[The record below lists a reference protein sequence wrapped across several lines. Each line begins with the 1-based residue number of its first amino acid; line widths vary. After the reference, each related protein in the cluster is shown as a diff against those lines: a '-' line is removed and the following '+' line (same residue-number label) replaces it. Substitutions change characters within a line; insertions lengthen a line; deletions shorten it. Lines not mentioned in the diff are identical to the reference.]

1 MCCIIAYY
9 IYTQCAEINR
19 GDAQVAMQGNAIQ
32 CKAMQYNSKQC
43 NTMHDDRVDEQV
55 AMQGMLDVTVTATPA
70 SPLSLFHQS
79 CAFFFRPPSDC
90 EVCKGHSFSSLGDS
104 QYTYV

>member
-1 MCCIIAYY
+1 
-9 IYTQCAEINR
+9 
-19 GDAQVAMQGNAIQ
+19 
-32 CKAMQYNSKQC
+32 MQYNAKQC

-70 SPLSLFHQS
+70 SPPITLPPILCIFLS
-79 CAFFFRPPSDC
+79 PTSDC
-90 EVCKGHSFSSLGDS
+90 EVCKGHSFSTLGDS

>member
-1 MCCIIAYY
+1 MCCIIADY
-9 IYTQCAEINR
+9 ITQCAEINR
-19 GDAQVAMQGNAIQ
+19 GDAQVAMQYIQ
-32 CKAMQYNSKQC
+32 CKA
-43 NTMHDDRVDEQV
+43 MHDDRVDEQV

-90 EVCKGHSFSSLGDS
+90 EVCKGHSFRTLGDS
-104 QYTYV
+104 Q